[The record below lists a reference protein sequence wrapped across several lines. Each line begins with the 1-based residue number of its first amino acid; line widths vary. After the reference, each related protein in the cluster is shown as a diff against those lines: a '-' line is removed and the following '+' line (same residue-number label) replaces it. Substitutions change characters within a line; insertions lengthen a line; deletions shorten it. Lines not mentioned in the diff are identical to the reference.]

1 MNNPLWK
8 NKVKMIPVCIRV
20 PDHII
25 HNIDKYVDGVRFRS
39 RAHLITTV
47 LKDYIEQLDQVD
59 GDPDGTEDRDMDFFK
74 R

>member
-25 HNIDKYVDGVRFRS
+25 NNIDHFVDGVRYRS
-39 RAHLITTV
+39 RAHLITTI
-47 LKDYIEQLDQVD
+47 LKEHLEQLKQLDA
-59 GDPDGTEDRDMDFFK
+59 GAEIPEDLEEEP
-74 R
+74 